1 MVARLHGEG
10 GDNEL
15 RPQTRAARDAGTCTD
30 KAAEMGG
37 AVVPGQPL
45 GVGGPMGDLL
55 MAPLGIRSVYSA
67 PIRGEGGVV

>member
-15 RPQTRAARDAGTCTD
+15 RPQTRAARDAGTRTD
-30 KAAEMGG
+30 KAAEM
-37 AVVPGQPL
+37 GQPL

>member
-1 MVARLHGEG
+1 MSCVLRQERRGTRGLARI
-10 GDNEL
+10 
-15 RPQTRAARDAGTCTD
+15 RPPRW
-30 KAAEMGG
+30 G

-67 PIRGEGGVV
+67 PIRGKGGVV